1 MITSDRQLPWRAA
14 NVSRAL
20 RVMAA
25 SYSSFSLLL
34 SYRASYRA
42 ARSFLL
48 RASRRTCVRTYWR
61 MGSSMAK
68 TWLAS
73 MAAAGA
79 KSLSLKMGGRLAGGA
94 TLQAAKTQQSRAAPR
109 CLKQGAETR

>member
-1 MITSDRQLPWRAA
+1 
-14 NVSRAL
+14 
-20 RVMAA
+20 
-25 SYSSFSLLL
+25 
-34 SYRASYRA
+34 
-42 ARSFLL
+42 
-48 RASRRTCVRTYWR
+48 
-61 MGSSMAK
+61 MAK